1 MSLIISTGAFP
12 PSGTQE
18 LGFVYG
24 TSCLSRNF
32 ARDMTATVRNATVGG
47 ELKTYSDMMSEGVE
61 LAKERML
68 EMAETLGADGVYAVH
83 IATPE
88 VAGGAAEVIMYGTAF
103 RLLEGHGQ

>member
-1 MSLIISTGAFP
+1 MSLMISTGAFP

-68 EMAETLGADGVYAVH
+68 EMASTLGADGVYAVH
-83 IATPE
+83 IATPQ

-103 RLLEGHGQ
+103 RKI